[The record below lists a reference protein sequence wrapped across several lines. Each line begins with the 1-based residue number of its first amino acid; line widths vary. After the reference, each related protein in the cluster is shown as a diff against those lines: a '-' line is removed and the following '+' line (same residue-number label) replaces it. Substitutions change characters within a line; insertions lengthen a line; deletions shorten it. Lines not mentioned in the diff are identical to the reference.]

1 MGSSNSADQAW
12 ALASNWFWAWG
23 VLDMGRAI
31 IWRFR
36 HPTARMPQCEARPF
50 YRHAPRH
57 RMPPRTPRARR
68 RRPPLPRPPPGR
80 PRHSPA
86 PPPARGA
93 PAPPAPGP
101 PPGGALVFAACH
113 IGVVLRAVLFVELV
127 IGVDAM

>member
-1 MGSSNSADQAW
+1 MGSSNSADQAR

-57 RMPPRTPRARR
+57 RMPPPTP
-68 RRPPLPRPPPGR
+68 PPPPPRPPRGR
-80 PRHSPA
+80 T
-86 PPPARGA
+86 
-93 PAPPAPGP
+93 
-101 PPGGALVFAACH
+101 LVFAACH

-127 IGVDAM
+127 IGVDAMFDAHSPAQWL